1 VTAMRLN
8 AQVSWPLRVAIG
20 LFAGTVGWDGH
31 PAPAGEAK
39 PTPRALATP
48 SRASI
53 STLPAR
59 GCPRTPGGR
68 KAPKVA
74 ISLGDGPAYPVLG
87 MTAPPPARGGVASL
101 DSDLHTH
108 GFIAHKT
115 LWAISPTVRSD
126 LVVRA
131 RKLRSRQPV
140 RFLYGSRTPT
150 VHRTLRL
157 PRPGRHWSYAVT
169 STLLPSAGCYVFHV
183 LGRGVHEHI
192 VFKAVTTPPR

>member
-1 VTAMRLN
+1 MRLN
-8 AQVSWPLRVAIG
+8 AQVSWPLGIAIG
-20 LFAGTVGWDGH
+20 FLVGTAGVGGH
-31 PAPAGEAK
+31 PAPAGDAK

-48 SRASI
+48 SRT
-53 STLPAR
+53 STATPAR

-101 DSDLHTH
+101 DSDLHMH

-115 LWAISPTVRSD
+115 LWAMSPTASSD

-150 VHRTLRL
+150 VRRTLRL
-157 PRPGRHWSYAVT
+157 PQPGRQWSYTVT
-169 STLLPSAGCYVFHV
+169 STLLPGAGCYVFHV

-192 VFKAVTTPPR
+192 VFEAVTRPPR

>member
-1 VTAMRLN
+1 VADARPPN
-8 AQVSWPLRVAIG
+8 VAI
-20 LFAGTVGWDGH
+20 T
-31 PAPAGEAK
+31 
-39 PTPRALATP
+39 
-48 SRASI
+48 
-53 STLPAR
+53 
-59 GCPRTPGGR
+59 
-68 KAPKVA
+68 
-74 ISLGDGPAYPVLG
+74 LGDGPAYPVLG
-87 MTAPPPARGGVASL
+87 MTAPPPGRGGVASL
-101 DSDLHTH
+101 DSDLHKH

-115 LWAISPTVRSD
+115 LWAISPTARSD

-157 PRPGRHWSYAVT
+157 PQPDGKWSYEAT

-192 VFKAVTTPPR
+192 VFKAVTTPHC